1 MPSSMYQPC
10 TQMPG
15 CRANHNG
22 MCAALEST
30 SFKTGICPF
39 YKTAEQCRKED
50 NETYDRL
57 TSLGRRDLI
66 EKYNLRRRPDVGEQ
80 V

>member
-1 MPSSMYQPC
+1 MPASMYQPC
-10 TQMPG
+10 TQIPG

-22 MCAALEST
+22 MCGALEST
-30 SFKTGICPF
+30 AFKTGSCPF
-39 YKTAEQCRKED
+39 YKTTARCRRED

-57 TSLGRRDLI
+57 VALKRQDLI